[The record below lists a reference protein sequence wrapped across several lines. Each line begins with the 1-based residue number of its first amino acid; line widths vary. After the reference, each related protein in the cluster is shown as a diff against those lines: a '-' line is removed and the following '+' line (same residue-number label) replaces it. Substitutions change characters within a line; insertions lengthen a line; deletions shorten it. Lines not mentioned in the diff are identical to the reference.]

1 MVNETNVTN
10 VKNFSQDSLKER
22 FEFVLTTNE
31 FIVCQRY
38 FKIFNLNEKSL
49 NSLELFETMNYC
61 VELIQNDLKKKSNLY
76 NHYTAPQVFNNRAEY
91 DAWISNPS
99 HKLEDVC
106 FVLFR
111 DTEEVYV
118 YNEGNLKFFD
128 KRFNT
133 SDYIGTTNEADAMP
147 CNLKLTLLDNGK
159 VIYSRMW
166 DGNDYPRFI
175 RNNIDLSNYK
185 NKYNDDGKVF
195 EAGLINLLTK
205 NREDLVPIII
215 NEINNTCS
223 MPDKKYTTSLNYG
236 GKKYY
241 TNINRPMY
249 FNWKK
254 VTNKNKTNLNE

>member
-1 MVNETNVTN
+1 MVNETNVN
-10 VKNFSQDSLKER
+10 SVKTFSQESLKER
-22 FEFVLTTNE
+22 FEFILTTNE

-49 NSLELFETMNYC
+49 NSLELFNTMNYC
-61 VELIQNDLKKKSNLY
+61 VDLIQNDLKKKSNIY
-76 NHYTAPQVFNNRAEY
+76 NHYTAPQVFNNRAEF
-91 DAWISNPS
+91 DEWILNPS

-111 DTEEVYV
+111 DTEEVFV
-118 YNEGNLKFFD
+118 YNDGVLKLFD

-133 SDYIGTTNEADAMP
+133 SDYIGSDESEVTP

-166 DGNDYPRFI
+166 DGNVYPRFI

-185 NKYNDDGKVF
+185 NKYIEDGKIY
-195 EAGLINLLTK
+195 EAALISLLTK

-223 MPDKKYTTSLNYG
+223 MPDKNYTNSMNYG
-236 GKKYY
+236 GKKYH
-241 TNINRPMY
+241 TNIHRPIH

-254 VTNKNKTNLNE
+254 STNKPKTNLNE